1 MQRAASAVAR
11 LFSSLRRSWGGVASK
26 MVCSLSPRLFFL
38 LGLAGSLAVRHVE
51 CATAPEPGDLRAA
64 GKVEFPVS
72 CAPSVESE
80 FSRGVALLHSFF
92 YEEARRVF
100 TSVAERDPKCAMAQ
114 WGIAMTWWH
123 PIWTPPTPDEMSAGK
138 AAIEKA
144 MAMNAGTDRE
154 RGFIT
159 ALNVYYNT
167 PDGSTAGAVGQSCHG
182 SVGPR
187 DRVIAYEKAMHQLRD
202 KYPDDFEIQAFYGF
216 AVLSVGY
223 ATPNDTSLSK
233 QLEAA
238 TIFEKLRKQNANHPG
253 VVHYLIH
260 CYDYPTLAQRGLAA
274 AQSYASIAPWV
285 PHALH
290 MPSHIFTRLGMWDE
304 SIAANGAS
312 AEASRAYAAMRHRN
326 ATEAEE
332 LHALDYMAYS
342 YLQEARDPEAK
353 KIVDLAAKVQKTNLE
368 LEFSAA
374 YALAAIPT
382 RYAFERND
390 WAAAAT
396 LTVPNLPHWS
406 SFPFME
412 ALIEYGHALGRAH
425 TDDLDGARKA
435 IARMQQLRD
444 ATKDPKFDYFK
455 NHLDLQMQA
464 ASAWVAAAEG
474 KKNEAIEVLRRA
486 ADAEDILG
494 KHPVSPG
501 AFVPIREQLGSL
513 LLEVGHSKEAQRE
526 FEGALKIYPGRFR
539 GLYGAARA
547 AEQNGDKKSAS
558 RYYAKLAAQTT
569 KAASSRDELNHVR
582 EFLTAE
588 AKATDPKNVSAR
600 E

>member
-1 MQRAASAVAR
+1 MFGSYCP
-11 LFSSLRRSWGGVASK
+11 RS
-26 MVCSLSPRLFFL
+26 FFL
-38 LGLAGSLAVRHVE
+38 IVFATSLAVRHVE
-51 CATAPEPGDLRAA
+51 CATVPEPGDLRAA

-72 CAPSVESE
+72 CAPDVQSE
-80 FSRGVALLHSFF
+80 FARGVALLHSFF

-144 MAMNAGTDRE
+144 MAMEAGTDRE
-154 RGFIT
+154 RGFIK

-167 PDGSTAGAVGQSCHG
+167 PDSSSAAAVGQSCHG
-182 SVGPR
+182 PVGPR
-187 DRVIAYEKAMHQLRD
+187 DRVIAYEKAMRQLRD
-202 KYPDDFEIQAFYGF
+202 KYPDDFEVQTFYAF
-216 AVLSVGY
+216 AVLGVGY
-223 ATPNDTSLSK
+223 ATPNDTTLSK

-238 TIFEKLRKQNANHPG
+238 AILEKLWKQNANHPG

-260 CYDYPTLAQRGLAA
+260 CYDYPQFAQRGLAA
-274 AQSYASIAPWV
+274 ARRYDSIAPWV

-290 MPSHIFTRLGMWDE
+290 MPSHIFTRLGMWEE
-304 SIAANGAS
+304 SIAANRAS
-312 AEASRAYAAMRHRN
+312 AEASRAYAAMRHRD

-342 YLQEARDPEAK
+342 YLQNAQDAEAK
-353 KIVDLAAKVQKTNLE
+353 KIVDLAAKVRKTNPQ

-390 WAAAAT
+390 WAAAAA
-396 LTVPNLPHWS
+396 LTVPTLPHWS

-425 TDDLDGARKA
+425 IGDLDGARNA

-455 NHLDLQMQA
+455 SHLDLQMRA
-464 ASAWVAAAEG
+464 ASAWVVASEG
-474 KKNEAIEVLRRA
+474 KKNEAIEILRQA
-486 ADAEDILG
+486 ADAEDTLG

-501 AFVPIREQLGSL
+501 AFIPIREQLGSL
-513 LLEVGHSKEAQRE
+513 LLETGQSKEAQRE
-526 FEGALKIYPGRFR
+526 FEAALKIYPGRFR

-547 AEQNGDKKSAS
+547 AEQTGDKENAS
-558 RYYAKLAAQTT
+558 RYYAKLAAQTA
-569 KAASSRDELNHVR
+569 KASGSRDELNHVR
-582 EFLTAE
+582 EFLSAQAKE
-588 AKATDPKNVSAR
+588 ADSNDVASAR

>member
-1 MQRAASAVAR
+1 MLRSGSARTVCFIALVST
-11 LFSSLRRSWGGVASK
+11 LFA
-26 MVCSLSPRLFFL
+26 PRNT
-38 LGLAGSLAVRHVE
+38 E
-51 CATAPEPGDLRAA
+51 CATAPEPGDLRGV
-64 GKVEFPVS
+64 GKVTFPIT
-72 CAPSVESE
+72 CAPDVQSD
-80 FSRGVALLHSFF
+80 FARGVALLHSFF

-123 PIWTPPTPDEMSAGK
+123 PIWTPPTPDEMRAGK

-167 PDGSTAGAVGQSCHG
+167 SDSSTGGSVGQSCHG
-182 SVGPR
+182 PVGPR
-187 DRVIAYEKAMHQLRD
+187 DRVIAYEKAMRQLCD
-202 KYPDDFEIQAFYGF
+202 KYPNDFETQTFYAF
-216 AVLSVGY
+216 AVLAVGY

-238 TIFEKLRKQNANHPG
+238 AILEKLWKQNGNHPG

-260 CYDYPTLAQRGLAA
+260 CYDYPSLAQRGLIAA
-274 AQSYASIAPWV
+274 RTYDSIAPWV

-304 SIAANGAS
+304 SIAANRGS
-312 AEASRAYAAMRHRN
+312 AEASRAYAGMRYRD

-342 YLQEARDPEAK
+342 YLQEAQDTEAQ
-353 KIVDLAAKVQKTNLE
+353 KIVDIAAKVRKTNPE

-390 WAAAAT
+390 WAAAAN
-396 LTVPNLPHWS
+396 LSIPNLPHWS

-425 TDDLDGARKA
+425 TGDLEGARKA

-444 ATKDPKFDYFK
+444 ATKEPKFDYFK
-455 NHLDLQMQA
+455 SHLDLQMQA

-474 KKNEAIEVLRRA
+474 KKNDATDMLRRA
-486 ADAEDILG
+486 AESQDILG
-494 KHPVSPG
+494 KHPLSPR
-501 AFVPIREQLGSL
+501 AFVPIREQLGTL
-513 LLEVGHSKEAQRE
+513 LLEVGQPKEAQQE
-526 FEGALKIYPGRFR
+526 FEAALKIYPGRFR
-539 GLYGAARA
+539 GLYGAAQA
-547 AEQNGDKKSAS
+547 AELAGDNQGAS
-558 RYYAKLAAQTT
+558 RYYTKLAAQTS
-569 KAASSRDELNHVR
+569 KAGGSRQELNHVR
-582 EFLTAE
+582 EFLSAE
-588 AKATDPKNVSAR
+588 AKAADSKGVASAR

>member
-1 MQRAASAVAR
+1 MV
-11 LFSSLRRSWGGVASK
+11 RSRHRIFVLIGLA
-26 MVCSLSPRLFFL
+26 CSLVAFCDVKS
-38 LGLAGSLAVRHVE
+38 
-51 CATAPEPGDLRAA
+51 ATAPEPGDLRAA

-72 CAPSVESE
+72 CAPDAQAE
-80 FSRGVALLHSFF
+80 FARGVALLHSFF

-123 PIWTPPTPDEMSAGK
+123 PIWTPPTPDEMRAGK

-144 MAMNAGTDRE
+144 TAMNAGTDRE

-167 PDGSTAGAVGQSCHG
+167 PDSPTAGAIGQSCHG
-182 SVGPR
+182 PVGPR
-187 DRVIAYEKAMHQLRD
+187 DRVIAYEKAMRQLCD
-202 KYPDDFEIQAFYGF
+202 KYPDDFEAQTFYAF
-216 AVLSVGY
+216 AVLAVGY
-223 ATPNDTSLSK
+223 ATPTDTSLSK

-238 TIFEKLRKQNANHPG
+238 AIFEKLWKQNANHPG

-260 CYDYPTLAQRGLAA
+260 CYDYPALAKRGLAA

-304 SIAANGAS
+304 SIAANQAS
-312 AEASRAYAAMRHRN
+312 AEASRTYAAMRHRD
-326 ATEAEE
+326 ASEAEE

-342 YLQEARDPEAK
+342 YLQEARDAEAK
-353 KIVDLAAKVQKTNLE
+353 KIVDIAAKVLKTNPE

-390 WAAAAT
+390 WRAAAT
-396 LTVPNLPHWS
+396 LTIPNVPHWS

-425 TDDLDGARKA
+425 TGDIEGARKA
-435 IARMQQLRD
+435 IARMQELRD

-464 ASAWVAAAEG
+464 GSAWIAASEG
-474 KKNEAIEVLRRA
+474 KKNEAIEMLRQA

-513 LLEVGHSKEAQRE
+513 LLEVGKSKEAQRE
-526 FEGALKIYPGRFR
+526 FEAALKIYPGRFR

-547 AEQNGDKKSAS
+547 SEQSGDKANAR
-558 RYYAKLAAQTT
+558 RYYAKLAAQTA
-569 KAASSRDELNHVR
+569 KSSSSRDELNHVR
-582 EFLTAE
+582 EFRAAQ
-588 AKATDPKNVSAR
+588 AKAADSDDVATAR
-600 E
+600 K

>member
-1 MQRAASAVAR
+1 MFRHCHR
-11 LFSSLRRSWGGVASK
+11 II
-26 MVCSLSPRLFFL
+26 FL
-38 LGLAGSLAVRHVE
+38 IGLTGCFLALDDIN
-51 CATAPEPGDLRAA
+51 CATAPEPGDMRGV
-64 GKVEFPVS
+64 GKVEFPIS
-72 CAPSVESE
+72 CAPAVQSE
-80 FSRGVALLHSFF
+80 FARGVALLHSFF

-100 TSVAERDPKCAMAQ
+100 TAVAERDPKCAMAQ

-144 MAMNAGTDRE
+144 MAMNPGTERE
-154 RGFIT
+154 RGFIR
-159 ALNVYYNT
+159 ALNIYYNS
-167 PDGSTAGAVGQSCHG
+167 PDARTAAAVGQSCHG
-182 SVGPR
+182 PVGPR
-187 DRVIAYEKAMHQLRD
+187 DRVVAYETAMRQLRD
-202 KYPDDFEIQAFYGF
+202 RYPDDFEVQTFYAF
-216 AVLSVGY
+216 AVLAVGY
-223 ATPNDTSLSK
+223 ATLDDATLSK

-238 TIFEKLRKQNANHPG
+238 AILEKLWKQNPNHPG

-260 CYDYPTLAQRGLAA
+260 CYDYPQFAQRGLAA
-274 AQSYASIAPWV
+274 AQTYDSIAPWV

-290 MPSHIFTRLGMWDE
+290 MPSHIFTRLGMWDQ
-304 SIAANGAS
+304 SIAANRAS
-312 AEASRAYAAMRHRN
+312 AEASRAYAAMRHRD

-342 YLQEARDPEAK
+342 YLQEARDTEAR
-353 KIVDLAAKVQKTNLE
+353 KIVDFAGTVRKTNPE
-368 LEFSAA
+368 LEFSGA

-390 WAAAAT
+390 WASAAT

-425 TDDLDGARKA
+425 TGDHDGARKA
-435 IARMQQLRD
+435 IARMRELRD

-455 NHLDLQMQA
+455 RHLDLQMQA

-474 KKNEAIEVLRRA
+474 KKNEAIETLRRA

-501 AFVPIREQLGSL
+501 AFVPIREQLGTL
-513 LLEVGHSKEAQRE
+513 LLEVGQAKQAQRE
-526 FEGALKIYPGRFR
+526 FEAALKIYPGRFR
-539 GLYGAARA
+539 GLYGAALA
-547 AEQNGDKKSAS
+547 AEQAGDKQNAS

-569 KAASSRDELNHVR
+569 KSDGSRDELNHVR
-582 EFLTAE
+582 EFLAAQT
-588 AKATDPKNVSAR
+588 KAPNSRDVANSR

>member
-1 MQRAASAVAR
+1 
-11 LFSSLRRSWGGVASK
+11 
-26 MVCSLSPRLFFL
+26 MVRSLSPRVL
-38 LGLAGSLAVRHVE
+38 LLIGLASSLILRQIE
-51 CATAPEPGDLRAA
+51 CATVPEPGDLRAA
-64 GKVEFPVS
+64 GKVEFPIS
-72 CAPSVESE
+72 CTPAVQSE

-100 TSVAERDPKCAMAQ
+100 TFVAERDPKCAMAQ

-123 PIWTPPTPDEMSAGK
+123 PIWTPPRPDEMSAGK

-144 MAMNAGTDRE
+144 MALNAGTDRE

-167 PDGSTAGAVGQSCHG
+167 PDSSNAGAIGQSCHG
-182 SVGPR
+182 PVGPR

-202 KYPDDFEIQAFYGF
+202 KYPDDFEIEAFYAF
-216 AVLSVGY
+216 AVLAAGY
-223 ATPNDTSLSK
+223 AMPNDTTLSK

-238 TIFEKLRKQNANHPG
+238 ALLEKLWKQNPNHPG

-260 CYDYPTLAQRGLAA
+260 CYDYPALAQRGLAA

-312 AEASRAYAAMRHRN
+312 AEASRAYAAMRHRD

-332 LHALDYMAYS
+332 LHALDYMVYS
-342 YLQEARDPEAK
+342 YLQEARDTEAK
-353 KIVDLAAKVQKTNLE
+353 KIVDLAAKVRKTNPE

-390 WAAAAT
+390 WASAAT

-425 TDDLDGARKA
+425 TGDLDGARKA

-464 ASAWVAAAEG
+464 ASAWVAASEG
-474 KKNEAIEVLRRA
+474 KKSEAIEMLRHA

-501 AFVPIREQLGSL
+501 AFVPVREQLGSL
-513 LLEVGHSKEAQRE
+513 LLEVGQAKHAQQE
-526 FEGALKIYPGRFR
+526 FEAALKIYPGRFR

-547 AEQNGDKKSAS
+547 AEQNGDKESAS

-588 AKATDPKNVSAR
+588 AKATDRKNVSVR
-600 E
+600 K

>member
-1 MQRAASAVAR
+1 MAR
-11 LFSSLRRSWGGVASK
+11 WGSH
-26 MVCSLSPRLFFL
+26 RLIFFV
-38 LGLAGSLAVRHVE
+38 GLASSFLVLNHIKS
-51 CATAPEPGDLRAA
+51 ATAPEPGDLRGV
-64 GKVEFPVS
+64 GKVSFPIT
-72 CAPSVESE
+72 CAPDVKSD
-80 FSRGVALLHSFF
+80 FARGVALLHSFF

-100 TSVAERDPKCAMAQ
+100 TSVAERDPNCAMAQ

-123 PIWTPPTPDEMSAGK
+123 PIWTPPNPDEMRAGK

-144 MAMNAGTDRE
+144 MSLKAGSDRE

-159 ALNVYYNT
+159 ALNTYYNT
-167 PDGSTAGAVGQSCHG
+167 ADSSSAAPVGQSCHG
-182 SVGPR
+182 PVGPR
-187 DRVIAYEKAMHQLRD
+187 DRVVAYEKAMRQLRD
-202 KYPDDFEIQAFYGF
+202 KYPDDFEVQTFYAF
-216 AVLSVGY
+216 AVLSTGY

-233 QLEAA
+233 QLEGAG
-238 TIFEKLRKQNANHPG
+238 ILEKLWKQNTNHPG

-260 CYDYPTLAQRGLAA
+260 AYDYPQFAQRGLTA
-274 AQSYASIAPWV
+274 AQMYDDIAPWV

-304 SIAANGAS
+304 SIAANQAS
-312 AEASRAYAAMRHRN
+312 AEASRAYAAMRHRD

-342 YLQEARDPEAK
+342 YLQEAQDTEAK
-353 KIVDLAAKVQKTNLE
+353 KIVDLAAKVRKTNPE

-390 WAAAAT
+390 WAAAAN
-396 LTVPNLPHWS
+396 LAIPNLPHWS

-425 TDDLDGARKA
+425 TGDLGGAQKA

-444 ATKDPKFDYFK
+444 ATKEPKFDYFK
-455 NHLDLQMQA
+455 SHLDLQMRA
-464 ASAWVAAAEG
+464 ASAWVAAAQG
-474 KKNEAIEVLRRA
+474 KKNEAADMLRRA
-486 ADAEDILG
+486 ADSEDKLG

-501 AFVPIREQLGSL
+501 AFVPVREQLGTL
-513 LLEVGHSKEAQRE
+513 LLEMGQPTEAQRE
-526 FEGALKIYPGRFR
+526 FEAALKIYPGRFR
-539 GLYGAARA
+539 GLYGAAQA
-547 AEQNGDKKSAS
+547 AEQAGDNEDAN
-558 RYYAKLAAQTT
+558 RYYMKLAAQTS
-569 KAASSRDELNHVR
+569 KAGGSRQELNHVR
-582 EFLTAE
+582 EFLSAQG
-588 AKATDPKNVSAR
+588 KATGSKGLATAR

>member
-1 MQRAASAVAR
+1 
-11 LFSSLRRSWGGVASK
+11 
-26 MVCSLSPRLFFL
+26 MVRSLSPRVL
-38 LGLAGSLAVRHVE
+38 LLIGLASSLILRQVE
-51 CATAPEPGDLRAA
+51 CATVPEPGDLRAA
-64 GKVEFPVS
+64 GKVEFPIS
-72 CAPSVESE
+72 CTPAVQSE

-100 TSVAERDPKCAMAQ
+100 TFVAERDPKCAMAQ

-123 PIWTPPTPDEMSAGK
+123 PIWTPPRPDEMSAGK

-144 MAMNAGTDRE
+144 MALNAGTDRE

-167 PDGSTAGAVGQSCHG
+167 PDSSNAGAIGQSCHG
-182 SVGPR
+182 PVGPR

-202 KYPDDFEIQAFYGF
+202 KYPDDFEIEAFYAF
-216 AVLSVGY
+216 AVLAAGY
-223 ATPNDTSLSK
+223 AMPNDTTLSK

-238 TIFEKLRKQNANHPG
+238 ALLEKLWKQNPNHPG

-260 CYDYPTLAQRGLAA
+260 CYDYPALAQRGLAA

-312 AEASRAYAAMRHRN
+312 AEASRAYATMRHRD

-332 LHALDYMAYS
+332 LHALDYMVYS
-342 YLQEARDPEAK
+342 YLQEARDTEAK
-353 KIVDLAAKVQKTNLE
+353 KIVDLAAKVRKTNPE

-390 WAAAAT
+390 WASAAT

-425 TDDLDGARKA
+425 TGDLDGARKA

-464 ASAWVAAAEG
+464 ASAWVAASEG
-474 KKNEAIEVLRRA
+474 KKSEAIEMLRHA

-513 LLEVGHSKEAQRE
+513 LLEVGQAKHAQQE
-526 FEGALKIYPGRFR
+526 FEAALKIYPGRFR

-547 AEQNGDKKSAS
+547 AEQNGDKESAS

-588 AKATDPKNVSAR
+588 AKATDPKNVSVR
-600 E
+600 K